1 MEKSLSETF
10 FINFVL
16 FVNACRMCDSSDP
29 AKAAELYIL
38 ASEMNVVRILY
49 SKVSPLKI
57 DYLR

>member
-1 MEKSLSETF
+1 
-10 FINFVL
+10 
-16 FVNACRMCDSSDP
+16 MCDSSDP

-57 DYLR
+57 DYLRWSPSTDVQK